1 MVSEYPGDV
10 ARARVAR
17 AWVSTHPHRNVD
29 SLLQRRDGAKC
40 EHEERRLGVSHG
52 EQPGARGTGTG
63 LTDDGR
69 AGGVW

>member
-1 MVSEYPGDV
+1 MVSEYPGACD
-10 ARARVAR
+10 VAR

-29 SLLQRRDGAKC
+29 SLLQKRDGAKG
-40 EHEERRLGVSHG
+40 EHEEQRLGASHG